1 MNILLKDITAILP
14 DGDGYKAEKCS
25 IEISGDTIT
34 AIKKPGE
41 QSAFNPDRT
50 IDGKDKLACAGL
62 VNSHTHSYMSLFR
75 NSADDLMFHDWL
87 FGRIMPMEDKLTQD
101 DLYWGTCLACLEMI
115 RTGTTAF
122 LDMNI
127 CREAVTRAINDS
139 GMKAVISRGLVGNG
153 RNDEGGLTRI
163 ADTVYDYEKY
173 GGNKRLKFMMG
184 PHAIYTTDREYLE
197 LVMEKAAE
205 YNMGINIHLSESVK
219 EIEDCYKEHG
229 CSPVEYL
236 DNMGM
241 FKFHTVAAHC
251 VQLSD
256 KDIEILA
263 NRGVYA
269 ATNPISNAKL
279 GNGFARIPDMLS
291 AGVKLCI
298 GTDSAAS
305 NNTLNMFSDMNFIS
319 LAHKGNTRTAQAVTA
334 VQTIKMATE
343 NGAAA
348 LGLENTGVLKEG
360 ARADLMIM
368 DTTYPSMQPL
378 NNPVAAMCYS
388 ASGYEV
394 DSLMVDGE
402 LLMENKEIKKLDS
415 ERIYFECNKAM
426 KRIDG

>member
-1 MNILLKDITAILP
+1 MKTLLKGITAILP
-14 DGDGYKAEKCS
+14 DGAGFKT
-25 IEISGDTIT
+25 EICDICITNDTIT
-34 AIKKPGE
+34 KIGN
-41 QSAFNPDRT
+41 SDGFTPDKT
-50 IDGKDKLACAGL
+50 VDGKNKLVSAGL
-62 VNSHTHSYMSLFR
+62 VNAHTHSYMSLFR
-75 NSADDLMFHDWL
+75 NSADDLMFHEWL

-115 RTGTTAF
+115 KTGTTAF

-127 CREAVTRAINDS
+127 CREAVTRAISES
-139 GMKAVISRGLVGNG
+139 GLKAAISRGLVGNG
-153 RNDEGGLTRI
+153 RNDEGGIARI
-163 ADTVYDYEKY
+163 EDTIYDYKTY
-173 GGNKRLKFMMG
+173 GDNKRLKFMMG

-205 YNMGINIHLSESVK
+205 YGMDINIHLSESVK
-219 EIEDCYKEHG
+219 EIEDCKKEHG

-236 DNMGM
+236 DDMGM

-256 KDIEILA
+256 SDIKLLA
-263 NRGVYA
+263 DRGVWA

-279 GNGFARIPDMLS
+279 GNGFARIPDMIK
-291 AGVKLCI
+291 AGVNLCI

-305 NNTLNMFSDMNFIS
+305 NNTLNMFSDMSFLA
-319 LAHKGNTRTAQAVTA
+319 LAHKGNTRTADSVSASEVL
-334 VQTIKMATE
+334 KMATE
-343 NGAAA
+343 NGAKA

-360 ARADLMIM
+360 ARADLFIM
-368 DTTYPSMQPL
+368 DLNSQSLQPL

-394 DSLMVDGE
+394 ESLMVDGE
-402 LLMENKEIKKLDS
+402 FLMENRVTKMDE